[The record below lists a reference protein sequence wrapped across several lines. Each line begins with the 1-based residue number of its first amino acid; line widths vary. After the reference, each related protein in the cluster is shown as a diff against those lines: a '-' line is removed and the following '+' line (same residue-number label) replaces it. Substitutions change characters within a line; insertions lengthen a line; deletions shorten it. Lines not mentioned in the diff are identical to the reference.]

1 MLYHCLHPQ
10 QGHMFSQD
18 GKINANV
25 LLKQVLTCKKG
36 LAPRDYR
43 VAGTVWIV
51 ASQLPEF

>member
-1 MLYHCLHPQ
+1 
-10 QGHMFSQD
+10 MFSQD